1 MGSLQC
7 TMLEKC
13 SVKLTKKNTLLG
25 RISLQEN
32 LTHMGIYGYIWV
44 HMGIYGYI
52 WVCMGIYGYIWV
64 YMDTFMGYIFGIY
77 GYIWLCMGIYGCIWV
92 YIDTYMG
99 YIFGI
104 YRIYIGNTLED
115 IIRENSHLYV
125 CDQQMDYG
133 DQCDFTT
140 KSKKDLKTHRK
151 LYFECDICL
160 FRTRS
165 IHNVQELEEHM
176 KKKHN
181 LPEICTIFQCRCKNS
196 GPLSILIEQG

>member
-1 MGSLQC
+1 MTKEQYLVKQV
-7 TMLEKC
+7 KC
-13 SVKLTKKNTLLG
+13 LAEEVTHLKQNMKILTKKLE
-25 RISLQEN
+25 IIEVEN
-32 LTHMGIYGYIWV
+32 AGKRLESETNSTV
-44 HMGIYGYI
+44 EK
-52 WVCMGIYGYIWV
+52 
-64 YMDTFMGYIFGIY
+64 TEEKESE
-77 GYIWLCMGIYGCIWV
+77 
-92 YIDTYMG
+92 TN
-99 YIFGI
+99 
-104 YRIYIGNTLED
+104 GNTLED

-181 LPEICTIFQCRCKNS
+181 LPEICTIFQCRCKSS